1 MKKKNYLLLLG
12 LTVPLI
18 TNAQQVVA
26 TSGGNMTN
34 NTVQVNWTI
43 GETITETSSTN
54 KTALIS
60 GLNQPSLKLETSVE
74 NIKDKLNVSVFPN
87 PTSQFVN
94 IKYEGQLPI
103 KSKILS
109 LNGTVLS
116 VSEIKDQN
124 SQLDFSNKANGIYIV
139 EITDKS
145 GKSNTYRIVKQ

>member
-1 MKKKNYLLLLG
+1 MKKRNYLFLLG

-18 TNAQQVVA
+18 TTAQQVVA
-26 TSGGNMTN
+26 TSGGNMAN

-54 KTALIS
+54 KTALTS

-94 IKYEGQLPI
+94 IKYVGQLPL
-103 KSKILS
+103 KAKILS

-124 SQLDFSNKANGIYIV
+124 SQLDFSNKASGIYIV